1 MTQLKMVKMKVWAG
15 GGWEGHIVYGAE
27 HPDNKEIHNSSS
39 NLTEVAQFCEK
50 NDLEQDENF
59 QKLINQLL
67 SQSFL
72 IWQSE
77 TTQGVELQRNVGIIT
92 INPKYIDEHQPITS
106 ASRFLRTHFKDYY

>member
-50 NDLEQDENF
+50 NDLD
-59 QKLINQLL
+59 QLL